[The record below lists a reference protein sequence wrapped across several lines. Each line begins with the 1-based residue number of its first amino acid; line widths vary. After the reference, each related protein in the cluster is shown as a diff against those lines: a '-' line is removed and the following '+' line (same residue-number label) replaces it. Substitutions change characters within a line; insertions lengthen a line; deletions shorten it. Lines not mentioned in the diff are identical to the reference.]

1 MARRTNK
8 DLVKSGQAKR
18 AGGGDDWIKKLL
30 KKEPGLISKPK
41 RDKQKGRRKDKRR
54 GA

>member
-8 DLVKSGQAKR
+8 DLLKSGQAKR

-30 KKEPGLISKPK
+30 KKEPGLISNKPK
-41 RDKQKGRRKDKRR
+41 RNKQKERRK
-54 GA
+54 